1 MISFLRPKLP
11 ALTLPLFA
19 RGVFVAEFQLNNII
33 EPLAGLIS
41 STEIL
46 LPLDNFVR
54 GGSVRVCHDQIAD
67 AYRRAQLQV
76 NTTEIGAA
84 MDHALNLHHAGHWQA
99 FFNFHL
105 KRPMAAARVTRGAF
119 SLSSELTDSNASA
132 AAVSEAEDQ
141 RSTEAA
147 TGAASYSK
155 VNALCSAL
163 LLPFSTLRLDTVV
176 NQDQA
181 TAGTPQMLLDDQLSA
196 SYTSSTHVASLC
208 SWRFCCRIPTQRYS

>member
-19 RGVFVAEFQLNNII
+19 RGIFVAEFQLNNII
-33 EPLAGLIS
+33 ESVDAGIVYALDALA
-41 STEIL
+41 
-46 LPLDNFVR
+46 R
-54 GGSVRVCHDQIAD
+54 GGTARGFCRDQIAD
-67 AYRRAQLQV
+67 AYRGAQLHV
-76 NTTEIGAA
+76 NTTEIDAA

-147 TGAASYSK
+147 TGAASYSQ